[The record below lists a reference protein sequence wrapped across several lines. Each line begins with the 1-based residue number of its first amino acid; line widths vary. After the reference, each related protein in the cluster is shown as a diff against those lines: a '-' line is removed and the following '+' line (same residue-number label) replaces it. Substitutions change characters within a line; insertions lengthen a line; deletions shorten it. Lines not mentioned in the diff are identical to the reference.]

1 MLTVSSSVIYQ
12 FQLARYILFAL
23 NSNQS
28 DSKNDNNCSN
38 VHVVLVDLIFT
49 PVGLCCGAWALRAGN
64 NNRGPK
70 TRHLYVRPLR
80 LSARVFKTPELICKS
95 QQLRTTN
102 VRPWFHVKI
111 KLF

>member
-49 PVGLCCGAWALRAGN
+49 PAGLFCGAWALRAGN
-64 NNRGPK
+64 NNCSYTPCAKNEASIREA
-70 TRHLYVRPLR
+70 TTFVCSR
-80 LSARVFKTPELICKS
+80 LQNA
-95 QQLRTTN
+95 
-102 VRPWFHVKI
+102 
-111 KLF
+111 